1 MADILDPKQDVIKF
15 ELTSHGR
22 TMLGLGLLQPE
33 YVSFFDNNV
42 IYDSAY
48 AGGVSEEQNS
58 IQGRILDNTIT
69 FGMLSDDDRF
79 YKNPL
84 GKSSLTS
91 QYAPAWNIN
100 VLHGEQEYSSAKSSY
115 FQKYFTFSDIK
126 YDASLVE
133 SDNLFFKNE
142 NISLFEL
149 DNGMSVD
156 IKEDYILL
164 DIQELNSDDD
174 FKNFEIE
181 LFVQN
186 GNTGDYKVKTRNNI
200 DPDGYFMDQLSFY
213 EKPSNIIDGVLYED
227 SELPSKYRK
236 IDLKNTDSEYY
247 LDILVDEEIDKELI
261 LGQAKPIPEAVVG
274 TYSTNITGPV
284 KDDC

>member
-33 YVSFFDNNV
+33 YVSFFDSNV

-48 AGGVSEEQNS
+48 VGEVSEEQNS
-58 IQGRILDNTIT
+58 IQGRILDNTMT
-69 FGMLSDDDRF
+69 FGMLSDDERF

-84 GKSSLTS
+84 GNSSLTS
-91 QYAPAWNIN
+91 QFAPTWNIN
-100 VLHGEQEYSSAKSSY
+100 LLSGKQSYIQANSSY
-115 FQKYFTFSDIK
+115 FQKYFELSDINYEAK
-126 YDASLVE
+126 LIE
-133 SDNLFFKNE
+133 SDNLFFESE
-142 NISLFEL
+142 NISVFEL

-164 DIQELNSDDD
+164 DIEELNSDDD

-181 LFVQN
+181 LFIQN
-186 GNTGDYKVKTRNNI
+186 GNTGTYKVKTKNNI

-213 EKPSNIIDGVLYED
+213 EKPSNIIDGILYED

-236 IDLKNTDSEYY
+236 IDLKSTDAEYY

-261 LGQAKPIPEAVVG
+261 LNQAKPIPESVAG
-274 TYSTNITGPV
+274 TYSTNITGPA